1 MASEREWLQRT
12 EETFLREEDSREE
25 RDSAH
30 SIMKEGVLSNRT
42 DFENLRKHGRSF
54 GSAKVVLIVNKN
66 NEAQNRK
73 AFLASK
79 KVGNSVERHRATRL
93 MRESLRLIE
102 KEKVIP
108 KGYDFLFIARTSI
121 TDSKCADV
129 KKSIEAALSRAKLI

>member
-12 EETFLREEDSREE
+12 EETFSREEDLKAE

-30 SIMKEGVLSNRT
+30 NMSKEGVLSKRT

-54 GSAKVVLIVNKN
+54 GSAKVVLVVNKN
-66 NEAQNRK
+66 NKALNRK
-73 AFLASK
+73 AFLATK
-79 KVGNSVERHRATRL
+79 KVGNSVKRHRAARL

-108 KGYDFLFIARTSI
+108 TGYDLLFIARTTI
-121 TDSKCADV
+121 ADSKLPNS
-129 KKSIEAALSRAKLI
+129 KKISIIFQ